1 LIRIKPSYR
10 HPPYSGATIGFLQRA
25 IGFFRGQ
32 IHRRAQPYQPLDLG
46 NLTSAQLAHDLR
58 HQLSVV
64 TECADELARLLPA
77 GRGAAELAAL
87 RRSAYWASVLT
98 ELIVRPSSV
107 NRQAVTLNHVVA
119 PVIATLSHLMGREIT
134 VNVDLTPE
142 AVEVLATP
150 AELESILLNLV
161 LNARNAMPF
170 DGVLTIE
177 TVIASSSYV
186 QLTVIHSGYAVAPDL
201 KQEIFDPLAPKPR
214 GPGLGLRSV
223 GYIVGQLGGTLSITS
238 EPGAGTSVTITLPL
252 VGKSPPA

>member
-1 LIRIKPSYR
+1 M
-10 HPPYSGATIGFLQRA
+10 
-25 IGFFRGQ
+25 FRRVM
-32 IHRRAQPYQPLDLG
+32 HRRSQQYGPLDLG

-58 HQLSVV
+58 HQLNVV
-64 TECADELARLLPA
+64 SECADELARLLPA
-77 GRGAAELAAL
+77 GQGAAELAEL

-98 ELIVRPSSV
+98 ELMVRPSSV

-119 PVIATLSHLMGREIT
+119 PVIATLSHLMGSQIT

-142 AVEVLATP
+142 AIEVLATP

-170 DGVLTIE
+170 DGILTIE
-177 TVIASSSYV
+177 TVLASSSYV
-186 QLTVIHSGYAVAPDL
+186 QLTVIHTGYGNAPEL
-201 KQEIFDPLAPKPR
+201 SHGLLLATQPR

-238 EPGAGTSVTITLPL
+238 EPGVGTCVTITLPL
-252 VGKSPPA
+252 VGK